1 MTQYARNDQVRAHV
15 FLNGVG
21 TATPD
26 PLYTPVLGM
35 EAITQSLGDITD
47 EEVPSA
53 TRYQEF
59 DIVGGIPGKKERAT
73 TSLTTRKP
81 VGQPSVLETIKDR
94 GLNPDIHLNRGLCS
108 APSDPNQFA
117 EKVILEGV
125 RATNYSTSAFMAL
138 GSDTRE
144 SMTETL
150 DVSMDNYYTIYQ
162 MQYGLAAAPVDETTT
177 DPVYTAV
184 GKGVVFLPT

>member
-81 VGQPSVLETIKDR
+81 VGQPSIGVAWSFSMAASGR
-94 GLNPDIHLNRGLCS
+94 PPHRS
-108 APSDPNQFA
+108 H
-117 EKVILEGV
+117 V
-125 RATNYSTSAFMAL
+125 RAAAF
-138 GSDTRE
+138 G
-144 SMTETL
+144 
-150 DVSMDNYYTIYQ
+150 
-162 MQYGLAAAPVDETTT
+162 
-177 DPVYTAV
+177 
-184 GKGVVFLPT
+184 